1 MRDRLSW
8 TLEDRRRA
16 VRSAGGSFLSVKD
29 GSHGS
34 EMKYSG
40 MRLRVDE
47 RSELVEGDD

>member
-1 MRDRLSW
+1 M
-8 TLEDRRRA
+8 
-16 VRSAGGSFLSVKD
+16 SVKD

-47 RSELVEGDD
+47 RSELVEGDDQMFCGEVLMARVAEGGFGSCAD